1 MCSRCREMKTE
12 VEEKMAEDFIARM
25 SSIVSKRCRSKM
37 LEICLRKPKDL
48 LGPWRRD
55 HVVLLIHRESFT
67 YFETIHEKFL
77 RVGEHASKLEMPSLV
92 DSRFDQL
99 LYDVWRRSRGNPDV
113 EQLVDQVAEK
123 WLAEK
128 YPSLIFLDVAGGV
141 EWSSSL
147 AKMCRGKVREWLAD
161 VRKDPDLRVW
171 LVLPKTCPEVRASF
185 PEKLEMLGDLLG
197 V

>member
-1 MCSRCREMKTE
+1 M
-12 VEEKMAEDFIARM
+12 VEEDKVNTEFLARM

-48 LGPWRRD
+48 LEPWRID
-55 HVVLLIHRESFT
+55 HIDVLIHRMSLT
-67 YFETIHEKFL
+67 CFETIQEGFS
-77 RVGEHASKLEMPSLV
+77 RVGGHFSNLGMPSLV
-92 DSRFDQL
+92 DSKFDRL
-99 LYDVWRRSRGNPDV
+99 IYDVWRRSRRDPDV

-128 YPSLIFLDVAGGV
+128 YPSLIFLDVAGEF
-141 EWSSSL
+141 EWSQSL

-161 VRKDPDLRVW
+161 VRRDPDLKVW
-171 LVLPKTCPEVRASF
+171 LVLPKTCPEVLASF
-185 PEKLEMLGDLLG
+185 PEKLEMVGDLLG